1 MDQEDLGKI
10 DIWSSERTE
19 SCDEGSLNRN
29 SHSNKAYARE
39 EFSNAQPVWH
49 LVLLLLTTGGL
60 YQFYWFYRNWKQLN
74 DLLKLG
80 WRPLLRTALL
90 FVPLAKWIVVFWQFQ
105 DIRDF
110 SKSVGIRK
118 TFSLYLVFPA
128 YFQLFGFHLVLPE
141 PYDSIEKSIFKILII
156 FLPLWSLAV
165 VQRALNAYGEK
176 KQPGLPER
184 TDFSFA
190 KICLMMVIPMLLTY
204 GILFPNNP
212 YVHIQFEKFWT

>member
-19 SCDEGSLNRN
+19 SCDESSLNAH
-29 SHSNKAYARE
+29 SHSNKACDKE
-39 EFSNAQPVWH
+39 KFSNAQPVWH
-49 LVLLLLTTGGL
+49 LVLLLLTTGGF

-110 SKSVGIRK
+110 SKSVGIWK
-118 TFSLYLVFPA
+118 TFSLYFVFPA

-141 PYDSIEKSIFKILII
+141 PYDSIERLII
-156 FLPLWSLAV
+156 SLLPLWSLVV
-165 VQRALNAYGEK
+165 VQRTLNAYWEK
-176 KQPGLPER
+176 KQPGLTERMYFSRPE
-184 TDFSFA
+184 
-190 KICLMMVIPMLLTY
+190 ICFMLILPILVIY
-204 GILFPNNP
+204 AILFPNDP
-212 YVHIQFEKFWT
+212 YVHIQFEKFWI